1 VLLAQSDG
9 FIFKNIPF
17 YISVQLAIIF
27 SVQTRAYY
35 MIAGWSEK
43 LFRYH
48 SQDNNSTNTTVSKT
62 IKQYVRYKNAI

>member
-1 VLLAQSDG
+1 
-9 FIFKNIPF
+9 
-17 YISVQLAIIF
+17 
-27 SVQTRAYY
+27 

-62 IKQYVRYKNAI
+62 IKQYVRYSVNTTDPPLCPENSPHLGK